1 MIDLIIGLT
10 ALGFMTVVFFIGAFT
25 IAGEEQEEQH
35 DHLHKNHPGSIAGG
49 VYHLGSAHNVK
60 EENNET

>member
-10 ALGFMTVVFFIGAFT
+10 ALGFMSVVFFIGAFT

-35 DHLHKNHPGSIAGG
+35 E
-49 VYHLGSAHNVK
+49 AHH
-60 EENNET
+60 